1 MAKIRMTT
9 PVVEL
14 DGCEMTRIIRTFIG
28 APREFNLKRMYRS
41 RNGTIRNILNVAQH
55 VAGDGDRVPPLADAI
70 E

>member
-1 MAKIRMTT
+1 MAKIKMTT

-14 DGCEMTRIIRTFIG
+14 DGCEMTRIIWTFIG
-28 APREFNLKRMYRS
+28 AREFNLKRMYRS